1 MERGENSLLFR
12 SMKCHVQTVGK
23 YFGWGQGQRRED
35 IYRFILVGGAFIP
48 NTHGVQRTHI
58 FTVFFFS
65 LSLREFFGT
74 VLYFC
79 LVLWKKYFLSADSHR
94 VWLPLAVV

>member
-1 MERGENSLLFR
+1 
-12 SMKCHVQTVGK
+12 MKCHVQTVGK